1 MKKYFKRVLAQ
12 LLVISMMMGQAVGV
26 HALETEKVTNETI
39 EETST
44 SYSES
49 DSEIEPYAGEIEEPV
64 FEAKLNELETEVVL
78 TLKDYSKQPE
88 QSVVFAVWSEHDGQD
103 DICWLD
109 TEEDNGVYEIRKS
122 IGENEKPGAYK
133 AEAYAISPNGEKT
146 FIESTEFAIQ
156 ETDSVNTQ
164 EVSTE
169 VKFGTFNV
177 NAVGNG
183 KIEVNITGVQPQN
196 KVKSVR
202 AFVWTT
208 ADKSDGRWYEAF
220 DNKEGS
226 YHTVIDIGDFGYN
239 MGSYNTEAHVILN
252 DETEQLLGSSTV
264 DVKVGAEKLGVET
277 NKEGTK
283 LEIRLEGLETQGRT
297 DNLEAAVWSDEGW
310 QDDLKWY
317 SLSKEGDA
325 YVCSV
330 DLSLHKSVGIY
341 YTDIYLKGDNGKRYI
356 LKSQKVSVEK
366 VQPGILNIQ
375 QGENGHTHINL
386 SNIVFEES
394 IDKIE
399 MKVWSA
405 NDESDICWYQAKQV
419 GAGQYEVVTDL
430 GNHQY
435 NTGLYYADVYVT
447 AKNGARYYLQG
458 DTYKINIL
466 ANKLELKVNT
476 ENTTIGAALYGLE
489 DQSISKEVQFA
500 VWSAENGQDDL
511 KWYTAKQSGNEWKY
525 NIDLKNHKSTG
536 VYYVDAYVIDKNGK
550 KHFVKSNV
558 CTVSKIAKGT
568 MKISEDG
575 KGNIGVILTG
585 IKNTEAIDKI
595 EVAIWS
601 HEGWQDDLKWYTAK
615 NGSVG
620 TYTVNTNLKN
630 HKYSLGLYYADVY
643 VTMKN
648 GARYYLQGNTC
659 KINISSDKLELKV
672 NTENTTIGAALYG
685 LEDQSISKEVQFA
698 VWSAENG
705 QDDLKWYTA
714 KQSGNEWKYN
724 IDLKNHKSTGVYYVD
739 AYVIDKNGKKHFV
752 KSNVCTVSK
761 IAKGTMKISEDGKG
775 NIGVILTGIKN
786 TEAIDKIEVAIWSH
800 EGWQDD
806 LKWYTAKNGSV
817 GTYTVNTN
825 LKNHKYSLGLYYA
838 DVYVTMKNGARYCLQ
853 GTTQTIKIT
862 VSQLVEVPTSAKD
875 MTHIKATGLVT
886 HGVAEKV
893 KVAVWSDKNGQD
905 DLYWYD
911 MDLVQGNYE
920 AWINHYKHK
929 DAGKYY
935 ADVYIQNPYGKMCFV
950 KSMIFNVDTLPKDRI
965 VVSNYQKNK
974 GTFDVYVY
982 VQNVAN
988 AIKSVKVPVWV
999 SSDQSDI
1006 HWYQGIRQADGSY
1019 KVTVNVK
1026 NHKYHSGKYIID
1038 SYVQDTAGLMIY
1050 IRNTSLEVTAPVV
1063 ISKTIKDERECRI
1076 TISGIDDRTV
1086 DEVYFPTWSVD
1097 KGQDDIIWYRGE
1109 HNSDG
1114 SWTAIVN
1121 TKNHKSLGEYITHIY
1136 TKKNGVDTYCG
1147 KPDNYTLTK
1156 RYEGTWQWI
1165 DGYKRYINMD
1175 GQIDN
1180 DVSRL
1185 VTGPYLIKVYKWSNY
1200 LIVFAKDEYGN
1211 YTVPVKAMITSCG
1224 NNTPTG
1230 TYYSPMKFRWLTMVG
1245 GSKAQWCTQI
1255 SGDYLFHSVPYRVA
1269 DPTTLYTDLMYNY
1282 LGTTQSLGCIR
1293 LQAGDAKWLYDNCD
1307 LGTEIYITPWESEG
1321 PIAKPAFSP
1330 IPSWHTWDPT
1340 DPTVRYLCEERGCH

>member
-615 NGSVG
+615 NGS
-620 TYTVNTNLKN
+620 
-630 HKYSLGLYYADVY
+630 
-643 VTMKN
+643 
-648 GARYYLQGNTC
+648 
-659 KINISSDKLELKV
+659 I
-672 NTENTTIGAALYG
+672 
-685 LEDQSISKEVQFA
+685 
-698 VWSAENG
+698 
-705 QDDLKWYTA
+705 
-714 KQSGNEWKYN
+714 
-724 IDLKNHKSTGVYYVD
+724 
-739 AYVIDKNGKKHFV
+739 
-752 KSNVCTVSK
+752 
-761 IAKGTMKISEDGKG
+761 
-775 NIGVILTGIKN
+775 
-786 TEAIDKIEVAIWSH
+786 
-800 EGWQDD
+800 
-806 LKWYTAKNGSV
+806 